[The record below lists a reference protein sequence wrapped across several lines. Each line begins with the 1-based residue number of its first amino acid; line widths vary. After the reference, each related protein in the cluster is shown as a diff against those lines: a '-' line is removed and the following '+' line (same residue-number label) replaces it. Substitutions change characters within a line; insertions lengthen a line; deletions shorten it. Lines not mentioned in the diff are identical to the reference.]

1 MLRKYLSTALLPS
14 TLMLGFVLLATG
26 PNTALARATGV
37 VATITAIDNRTG
49 AATLTTEAGEEFIM
63 DLSGKWKVGNRVEC
77 DRVEDATQVRL
88 QHCQPW
94 Q

>member
-1 MLRKYLSTALLPS
+1 
-14 TLMLGFVLLATG
+14 MLGFVLLATG
-26 PNTALARATGV
+26 PNMVLARATGV

-49 AATLTTEAGEEFIM
+49 AATLTTEAGKS
-63 DLSGKWKVGNRVEC
+63 LLWTCQGNGKSVIGWNAN
-77 DRVEDATQVRL
+77 RVEDAPQVRL